1 MLHRNVSSMKR
12 NLSGLNL
19 SDLSII
25 ASSFVLV
32 CLCILVSVTS
42 GSDSYSTVN
51 MNEPFHEFTTTNSS
65 ANFSSDPAYR
75 ITPTPIGIQFE
86 LNETGLPAP
95 KGEMAAGPRII
106 GISADLVTVV
116 LVSAALVVTLS
127 GVWYLA
133 RRKVK
138 EKEPEENDDDGQ

>member
-1 MLHRNVSSMKR
+1 MMRKFSGISIFVTSSVLLSLCMMVS
-12 NLSGLNL
+12 G
-19 SDLSII
+19 
-25 ASSFVLV
+25 V
-32 CLCILVSVTS
+32 S
-42 GSDSYSTVN
+42 GSDGNSSVN
-51 MNEPFHEFTTTNSS
+51 MNERFHEFNATNSP
-65 ANFSSDPAYR
+65 ANFSSNPAYR
-75 ITPTPIGIQFE
+75 ITPTPIRIQVE

-106 GISADLVTVV
+106 GISADRVTLAV
-116 LVSAALVVTLS
+116 ATIALVVTLS